1 MSLFV
6 CFYCLIGWVG
16 GFTRIVA
23 EGHGLSECFFTRSV
37 AESHGFFFL
46 SRIVG
51 FFFSSHGVSR
61 KVTGSCHELS
71 NCRINTFNHTENRGR
86 SRNFSFFHE
95 LSNYR
100 ILSITRRIAEGHGFL
115 SRDLSF
121 GPTDQRE
128 VIFELSNCFFTCKI
142 MCISWVSQTSVRR

>member
-23 EGHGLSECFFTRSV
+23 EGHGLSDCFFTRSV

-51 FFFSSHGVSR
+51 FFSSHGESR
-61 KVTGSCHELS
+61 RSRIFLVP
-71 NCRINTFNHTENRGR
+71 NFRINTFNHTESRGRSRIIELSNFLHTENRGR
-86 SRNFSFFHE
+86 SRIFLHTE
-95 LSNYR
+95 CWKCGGVGDE
-100 ILSITRRIAEGHGFL
+100 EGWGGCLFL
-115 SRDLSF
+115 YV
-121 GPTDQRE
+121 T
-128 VIFELSNCFFTCKI
+128 VKI
-142 MCISWVSQTSVRR
+142 MCISWVSQTSIRR